1 MQVRLKVESDV
12 ADNQDM
18 STSSDMLT
26 RPSTTA
32 WVPMQDKS
40 SNKSLLR
47 PKNLVT
53 AVALS
58 VEAGVTLS
66 LVLQSLTS

>member
-1 MQVRLKVESDV
+1 
-12 ADNQDM
+12 
-18 STSSDMLT
+18 MLT

>member
-1 MQVRLKVESDV
+1 MESDV

>member
-1 MQVRLKVESDV
+1 MGSDV

-26 RPSTTA
+26 RPSGVV
-32 WVPMQDKS
+32 WVPMQPKAQ
-40 SNKSLLR
+40 KSLLR

-66 LVLQSLTS
+66 LVLQSLAS

>member
-1 MQVRLKVESDV
+1 
-12 ADNQDM
+12 M

-26 RPSTTA
+26 RPSTP
-32 WVPMQDKS
+32 WVPLQGTS
-40 SNKSLLR
+40 SKKSLLR

-58 VEAGVTLS
+58 VEAGVTIS
-66 LVLQSLTS
+66 LVLQSLAS

>member
-1 MQVRLKVESDV
+1 
-12 ADNQDM
+12 M

-26 RPSTTA
+26 RPSDIA
-32 WVPMQDKS
+32 WVPMQPKTQ
-40 SNKSLLR
+40 KSLLR

-66 LVLQSLTS
+66 LVLQSLAS

>member
-1 MQVRLKVESDV
+1 MFGLKVESDV

>member
-1 MQVRLKVESDV
+1 
-12 ADNQDM
+12 M

-26 RPSTTA
+26 RPSMTA
-32 WVPMQDKS
+32 WVPMQGKS

-47 PKNLVT
+47 PKNLVV

-66 LVLQSLTS
+66 LVLQSLAS

>member
-1 MQVRLKVESDV
+1 
-12 ADNQDM
+12 M

-26 RPSTTA
+26 RPSTP
-32 WVPMQDKS
+32 WVPRQGKS

-47 PKNLVT
+47 PNNLAV

-58 VEAGVTLS
+58 IEAGVTIS
-66 LVLQSLTS
+66 LVLQSLAS

>member
-1 MQVRLKVESDV
+1 MP
-12 ADNQDM
+12 ADILGM

-26 RPSTTA
+26 RPATP
-32 WVPMQDKS
+32 WVPMQGKS

-47 PKNLVT
+47 PKNLVM

>member
-1 MQVRLKVESDV
+1 MLAA
-12 ADNQDM
+12 ADNPGM

-26 RPSTTA
+26 RPSTP
-32 WVPMQDKS
+32 WVPMQGKS

-47 PKNLVT
+47 PKNLAV

-66 LVLQSLTS
+66 LVLQSLAS

>member
-1 MQVRLKVESDV
+1 
-12 ADNQDM
+12 M

-26 RPSTTA
+26 RPSTP
-32 WVPMQDKS
+32 WVPMQAKS

-47 PKNLVT
+47 PKNLVV

-66 LVLQSLTS
+66 LVLQSLAS

>member
-1 MQVRLKVESDV
+1 
-12 ADNQDM
+12 M

-26 RPSTTA
+26 RPSTT
-32 WVPMQDKS
+32 WVPMQAKS
-40 SNKSLLR
+40 SHKSLLR
-47 PKNLVT
+47 PKNLIT

>member
-1 MQVRLKVESDV
+1 MQVRLKVGSDV

-32 WVPMQDKS
+32 WVPMQAKS

-47 PKNLVT
+47 PKNLVV

>member
-1 MQVRLKVESDV
+1 VLDRLKVGAKP
-12 ADNQDM
+12 ADNSYM

-26 RPSTTA
+26 RPSTP
-32 WVPMQDKS
+32 WVPLQGTS
-40 SNKSLLR
+40 SKKSLLR

-58 VEAGVTLS
+58 VEAGVTIS
-66 LVLQSLTS
+66 LVLQSLAS